1 MIRLETNSGEV
12 LSRILKEVSPIIFN
26 SNKQVNRL
34 LDGSYHVQIIGSP
47 LKSIE
52 GTIISSLNQANILNQ
67 LIDQGELLVFIF
79 MDKKYFGYIDE
90 EINWKRVSFAN
101 GNKDKSYYEGKM
113 KMVIIEEVVT

>member
-12 LSRILKEVSPIIFN
+12 LSRILKEVSPMMFT

-79 MDKKYFGYIDE
+79 MDKKYLGYIDE
-90 EINWKRVSFAN
+90 DINWKRVSFAY
-101 GNKDKSYYEGKM
+101 GNKDKSYFEGKM
-113 KMVIIEEVVT
+113 KMVVIEEVVA